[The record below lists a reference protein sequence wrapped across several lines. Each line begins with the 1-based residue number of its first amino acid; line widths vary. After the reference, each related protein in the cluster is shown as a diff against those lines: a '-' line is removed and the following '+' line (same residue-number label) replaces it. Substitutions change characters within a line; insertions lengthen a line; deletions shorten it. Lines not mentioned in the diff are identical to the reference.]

1 MLSKKFMFL
10 NRKKL
15 IGSFKMKK
23 TQRSGKFNEK
33 TRKMGRGV
41 LQSHKVYIL

>member
-1 MLSKKFMFL
+1 MFI

-15 IGSFKMKK
+15 IGSFKIKK
-23 TQRSGKFNEK
+23 NKKSGNFTEQ
-33 TRKMGRGV
+33 TLKMGRGV